1 MSNISNKPYS
11 GSHSAE
17 LKLFVEFDPSPDA
30 LDVQNPRFSWA
41 LPVKGRGQK
50 QTGYRILVAST
61 PDRLAEDNADLWDSG
76 EVQSSESANIYYA
89 GRPLASD
96 KDYFWKVRI
105 GDSSRQFGS
114 FSRIG
119 KFSTALLK
127 HEDWKAA
134 WIGCGA
140 ADEIVADVDTFT
152 SKQFHP
158 DVMRVEP
165 DMRSPLSRKEF
176 SLAKPV
182 RRARVF
188 ICGLGLYELRL
199 NGHKVGSRALTPSR
213 TDYRKTVYYDTYD
226 ISGELKEGLNAF
238 GIILGNGFFNSPKK
252 FWDWRMQW
260 YGSPRVICQ
269 TNIEYM
275 DGTAAVLI
283 TDDSWKTAFGPIT
296 FNCVFDG
303 EDYDARQ
310 EQTGWD
316 SVGFDDCKW
325 IASNVVA
332 SPGGKLASAMH
343 DPSTIVQIVRPVSI
357 SQPQPD
363 LYVYDMGQNFAGW
376 VRLKVKGTWG
386 TKIKMRYAESIN
398 NDGMIVPVGV
408 RAEDN
413 YILKGDD
420 SEIYEPRFT
429 YHGFQ
434 YVEVSGFPETPS
446 LDSLEGCFVHN
457 AVPLT
462 GAFECGNELINRIHA
477 CTVQTQRNNLQLGVP
492 TDCPQRGERLGWG
505 ADGWIPAEE
514 SMLNFNMP
522 SFYAKWMRDFQ
533 DSQTPVGLVGMIVPR
548 AGVEEDLVWS
558 CAYVFIPWEQ
568 YRHYGDRRILAD
580 HYASLVKYMDYL
592 ETQGRA
598 EITPRSKGANPLG
611 EPVGQEAQLKGHL
624 QRSQWGDH
632 LSLTEGF
639 SGRSGLPFCIS
650 TAFYFRDACVM
661 AKIADALGNTDDARK
676 YARLANDIRDAFNQ
690 KFFNLDVKY
699 YDDGSQASQAFASNF
714 GLAPSDCEED
724 VFNRIL
730 NDLAQHQ
737 WHLTTG
743 YPGTKSLIDALTAK
757 GRPDIV
763 WKLAN
768 QTGFPSW
775 QDMIKDKRTTLNEHW
790 EPSRGSHNH
799 VALGAPLDAWFYTV
813 LAGIQCDDAYPGY
826 ERIVIK
832 PYIPEDLD
840 WAAASIDTIRGVI
853 KSAWRKENWKLNIKV
868 TIPANSSARIHIPVT
883 DQSEIRESG
892 KAAAESE
899 GVQYISTENG
909 CAIFELGSGEYDFDC
924 INTKAGFARNPK
936 E

>member
-1 MSNISNKPYS
+1 MTSIIDKTFT
-11 GSHSAE
+11 GSSVAGI
-17 LKLFVEFDPSPDA
+17 KLLVEFDPSPDA
-30 LDVQNPRFSWA
+30 LDIPDPRFSWA
-41 LPVKGRGQK
+41 LPVKGRLQK
-50 QTGYRILVAST
+50 QTGYRILVASSS
-61 PDRLAEDNADLWDSG
+61 DLLAEDRADLWDSG
-76 EVQSSESANIYYA
+76 EVQSSQSINIYYA

-96 KDYFWKVRI
+96 KDYFWKVKI
-105 GDSSRQFGS
+105 GDSSGQSGS
-114 FSRIG
+114 FSQIG
-119 KFSTALLK
+119 KFSTALLNPG
-127 HEDWKAA
+127 DWKAL
-134 WIGCGA
+134 WIGCGKT
-140 ADEIVADVDTFT
+140 DEIVADVDTFT
-152 SKQFHP
+152 SKQIHP
-158 DVMRVEP
+158 DVMRIEP
-165 DMRSPLSRKEF
+165 DLRSPLLRKEF
-176 SLAKPV
+176 SLTKPV
-182 RRARVF
+182 RRARAFV
-188 ICGLGLYELRL
+188 CGLGLYELRL
-199 NGHKVGSRALTPSR
+199 NGHKGGSRVLTPSR
-213 TDYRKTVYYDTYD
+213 TDYRKTAYYDTYD
-226 ISGELKEGLNAF
+226 ISAKLKAGLNVL

-269 TNIEYM
+269 LHIEYM
-275 DGTAAVLI
+275 DGTLAVLV
-283 TDDSWKTAFGPIT
+283 TDNSWKTAFAPIM

-310 EQTGWD
+310 EQPGWD
-316 SVGFDDCKW
+316 SPGFDDCKW
-325 IASNVVA
+325 TAANVVA
-332 SPGGKLASAMH
+332 APGGKLASAMH
-343 DPSTIVQIVRPVSI
+343 DPSTIVQTVRSVSI

-376 VRLKVKGTWG
+376 VRLNVKGACG
-386 TKIKMRYAESIN
+386 TKVKMRYAESIN

-434 YVEVSGFPETPS
+434 YVEVSGFPGTPS

-462 GAFECGNELINRIHA
+462 GAFDCGNELINRIHA
-477 CTVQTQRNNLQLGVP
+477 CTVQTQRNNLQSGVP

-514 SMLNFNMP
+514 SMLNFHMP
-522 SFYAKWMRDFQ
+522 RFYAKWMRDFR
-533 DSQTPVGLVGMIVPR
+533 DSQTSAGLVGMIVPR

-568 YRHYGDRRILAD
+568 YRHYGDLRILAN
-580 HYASLVKYMDYL
+580 HYDSLVKYMDYL
-592 ETQGRA
+592 ENQGRA
-598 EITPRSKGANPLG
+598 EIKARPIGTNPLS
-611 EPVGQEAQLKGHL
+611 ESAGQESQLKGHL

-632 LSLTEGF
+632 LALAEGF

-661 AKIADALGNTDDARK
+661 EQIANALGSTGDARK
-676 YARLANDIRDAFNQ
+676 YARLANNIRDAFNQ
-690 KFFNLDVKY
+690 KFLNKALKY
-699 YDDGSQASQAFASNF
+699 YDDGSQASQAFVIDF
-714 GLAPSDCEED
+714 GLSPTDYEED

-775 QDMIKDKRTTLNEHW
+775 HDMIKDKRTTLNEHW

-799 VALGAPLDAWFYTV
+799 VALGAPLDAWFFTV
-813 LAGIQCDDAYPGY
+813 LAGIQCDDACPGY
-826 ERIVIK
+826 EKIVIK

-840 WAAASIDTIRGVI
+840 WVTASIDTIRGVI
-853 KSAWRKENWKLNIKV
+853 KSAWKKENGNLNIKV
-868 TIPANSSARIHIPVT
+868 TIPANSSARLYIPIS
-883 DQSEIRESG
+883 DRSEIKESG

-909 CAIFELGSGEYDFDC
+909 CAIFDVGSGEYDFVR
-924 INTKAGFARNPK
+924 INIKHMK
-936 E
+936 EE